1 MTLSQVKY
9 VLYIGQLDEQVIHAI
24 WIMQR
29 PWCEFVLRLFT
40 WCLSPSFTVFFPLYN
55 QIKD

>member
-9 VLYIGQLDEQVIHAI
+9 VLYIGQLDEQVIRAI

-29 PWCEFVLRLFT
+29 ALV
-40 WCLSPSFTVFFPLYN
+40 
-55 QIKD
+55 

>member
-9 VLYIGQLDEQVIHAI
+9 VLHIGQLDEQVIHAI

-29 PWCEFVLRLFT
+29 ALV
-40 WCLSPSFTVFFPLYN
+40 
-55 QIKD
+55 